1 MLIGVTANG
10 CVRGVRGLTTAFV
23 IFFAGCGGGGSTP
36 PTTPTPPPT
45 PGPSVSACDAI
56 GSSTSSGLTAIT
68 NGSECS
74 SGNSA
79 VVLLNM
85 RAADGFAVG
94 ACSGTII
101 APRAVLTAA
110 HCLDSD
116 VSSVRVW
123 LGSGDQI
130 VARSFHFHPNY
141 RSTDTTSFDVGVVL
155 MDQDFGRGA
164 IPILLNREA
173 TVGETA
179 VVAGWGRD
187 LQSVGAT
194 LRAGAT
200 AISAVS
206 STLLQTQFS
215 TMTSGICQG
224 DSGGPILLSDG
235 GTWTIGGITS
245 AASTSVCHTGTHFY
259 VNVRSS
265 AIRSFILDHVPNAAQ
280 R

>member
-1 MLIGVTANG
+1 MLIIVTDKGYARGG
-10 CVRGVRGLTTAFV
+10 CLGALLVFLA
-23 IFFAGCGGGGSTP
+23 ACGGGGSTP
-36 PTTPTPPPT
+36 TTPTPPTT
-45 PGPSVSACDAI
+45 PGPSINACDAI
-56 GSSTSSGLTAIT
+56 GPAVSSQTAIT

-85 RAADGFAVG
+85 RASDDLSVG

-110 HCLDSD
+110 HCLDGE
-116 VSSVRVW
+116 VSTVRVW

-130 VARSFHFHPNY
+130 VAKSFHFHPDY
-141 RSTDTTSFDVGVVL
+141 VSTNTTSLDVGVVL
-155 MDQDFGRGA
+155 MDQDLGRGS
-164 IPILLNREA
+164 IPLLFGREA

-187 LQSVGAT
+187 LQSIGAT
-194 LRAGAT
+194 LRAGT
-200 AISAVS
+200 TTLSAVR
-206 STLLQTQFS
+206 STLLETLFS
-215 TMTSGICQG
+215 TLASGICQG
-224 DSGGPILLSDG
+224 DSGGPILLSEG

-259 VNVRSS
+259 VNVRSD
-265 AIRSFILDHVPNAAQ
+265 AIRSFILQHAPDAA
-280 R
+280 RR